1 MIEQA
6 PDNDV
11 LDKCTKD
18 ILSLIKPE
26 EDDRNKRQ
34 SAIQELEV
42 SIQSAPALSGN
53 VLL

>member
-1 MIEQA
+1 MIESA
-6 PDNDV
+6 PNNEV
-11 LDKCTKD
+11 LEKCTKD

-42 SIQSAPALSGN
+42 SIQSVAALSGN
-53 VLL
+53 LLL